1 MSQKIDVSIIS
12 SGANIAD
19 ARLHRLTNALLRH
32 GLVVELFAPGN
43 PADAPALTPE
53 ALSATADAQAL
64 TTGTHSLTADAPS
77 LHTSSLII
85 RPCTNPLTR
94 GTGMLPRYLRSR
106 TFGIRARG
114 KVLYAL
120 SPESFLPTLSWISF
134 TNIVKS
140 KSAQRVVAVDLYEDY
155 LRVLKDRAW
164 AKKYF
169 GILGAIAKSDT
180 KAALWAAQR
189 AALTTVAD
197 TQVPPFHAKQR
208 LVVRN
213 LPDHSMLTQSGVR
226 DAQPRAIYIG
236 DLRTSRGLRTMLDA
250 AKLSPDWRFDFV
262 GAIAPADQSYV
273 QSWLVENPESASRI
287 TFHGKLAPRDAWR
300 VARGAWV
307 GLSLLEPTPAFIE
320 AVPSKLYEYMA
331 VGLATISS
339 PLPRCV
345 ELIGKSGSGA
355 IAAGPEAVSAQLR
368 AWQSK
373 PRDLDQIRA
382 NAHAWAAANLDSNA
396 EYDRLAQAIAH
407 LR

>member
-32 GLVVELFAPGN
+32 GLVVELFAPGS

-53 ALSATADAQAL
+53 ALSATADAPARP
-64 TTGTHSLTADAPS
+64 AA
-77 LHTSSLII
+77 SLII
-85 RPCTNPLTR
+85 RPCTNLLTR
-94 GTGMLPRYLRSR
+94 GRGMLPRYLRSR

-114 KVLYAL
+114 KVVYAL
-120 SPESFLPTLSWISF
+120 SPESFLPTLSWISL

-155 LRVLKDRAW
+155 LRVLKDRGW

-213 LPDHSMLTQSGVR
+213 LPDHSMLTQSEVR
-226 DAQPRAIYIG
+226 EEQPRAIYIG
-236 DLRTSRGLRTMLDA
+236 DLRTSRGLRSMLDA

-273 QSWLVENPESASRI
+273 QSWLAENPEPASRI
-287 TFHGKLAPRDAWR
+287 VFHGKLAPRDAWQ

-339 PLPRCV
+339 PLPRCI
-345 ELIGKSGSGA
+345 ELIEKSGSGA
-355 IAAGPEAVSAQLR
+355 IAANSEALSAQLH
-368 AWQSK
+368 AWQSN
-373 PRDLDQIRA
+373 PGDLDQIRA
-382 NAHAWAAANLDSNA
+382 NAHAWAAANLDSEA